1 MQRSIKRLWES
12 PTFAS
17 WASMGVR
24 AGGFVILLPILAARL
39 PKADFEF
46 WLLLANATAL
56 ILMAT
61 FGFDATFVRL
71 IAYARAGRT
80 IEEMRDLASRVDRT
94 FLPANE
100 EALQRIILFLRKAFL
115 VIALIGLLLALTVGT
130 LALYPAIGRTTSQWQ
145 GWICWLLVS
154 AGCAANLY
162 GINYSC
168 ILQGFDRIAM
178 LRRWEAIFGLGTMTA
193 TIVTVWISSNLL
205 SLVLVWQL
213 GGLIGI
219 LRNRWLACGIP
230 EVQKVGRRDMWN
242 SDAEL
247 WKTAW
252 PVAWRSGITTL
263 GSHGLIQ
270 ASGIIYSLMPNPKQ
284 LAGYL
289 LCVRLSQFLYALAS
303 VPFQSHVPLMARL
316 RAEGHLVRQLE
327 IAGKVMRRVYG
338 SAILGVLGVGLL
350 VNFILAQSGSEV
362 RVDQRVWWTFG
373 LALNVQLY
381 GGMLGGL
388 YVMSNRVF
396 GHLAI
401 IVFGLSYYGSGLA
414 LTPIFGDVGAAAA
427 LFVGCTAA
435 AIYAAW
441 KTYPALKVHPWTFER
456 TVTAPAF
463 AATACCFIL
472 AWTLSHR

>member
-1 MQRSIKRLWES
+1 MMRGIKRLWES
-12 PTFAS
+12 PTFTS
-17 WASMGVR
+17 WVSMGVR

-39 PKADFEF
+39 PKVDFEF

-71 IAYARAGRT
+71 IAYARAGRS

-94 FLPANE
+94 YRPVNE
-100 EALQRIILFLRKAFL
+100 EALRRIILFLRKAFL
-115 VIALIGLLLALTVGT
+115 IIALLGLLLALTVGT
-130 LALYPAIGRTTSQWQ
+130 LALYPAVARSTSQWQ
-145 GWICWLLVS
+145 SWLSWLLVS

-193 TIVTVWISSNLL
+193 TIVTVWLSSNLL

-213 GGLIGI
+213 GGLVGI
-219 LRNRWLACGIP
+219 LRNRWLACRIS
-230 EVQKVGRRDMWN
+230 EVQKIGSGDRRS
-242 SDAEL
+242 SDPEL
-247 WKTAW
+247 WRTAW
-252 PVAWRSGITTL
+252 PVAWRSGVTTL

-270 ASGIIYSLMPNPKQ
+270 ASGIIYSLMPNPRQ

-316 RAEGHLVRQLE
+316 RAEGQLTRQLE

-338 SAILGVLGVGLL
+338 SAILGVLGVGLTVNL
-350 VNFILAQSGSEV
+350 VLAGSGSEV
-362 RVDQRVWWTFG
+362 RVDPRVWWTFG

-414 LTPIFGDVGAAAA
+414 LTPVFGDIGAAAA
-427 LFVGCTAA
+427 LFIGCAA
-435 AIYAAW
+435 AATYAGY
-441 KTYPALKVHPWTFER
+441 KTYPALKVQPWAFER

-463 AATACCFIL
+463 AATACGFIV
-472 AWTLSHR
+472 AWTMSR